1 MNDIVI
7 KITPGGGE
15 KKEEFDIADV
25 ISTLIQANIT
35 LILMQFSYTF
45 FNMLQQLSPEPYPP
59 YSPGPAPPQLPPT
72 PPGELAEITNCYVEV
87 G

>member
-7 KITPGGGE
+7 KITPGEGE
-15 KKEEFDIADV
+15 KKEEFDIADA

-45 FNMLQQLSPEPYPP
+45 LNMLQQLSPEPYPP
-59 YSPGPAPPQLPPT
+59 YSPGLPPLPPT
-72 PPGELAEITNCYVEV
+72 PEDIAEITNCYVEV